1 MSEEHKGLSQNQAK
15 KDTRRVVMK
24 AKSLK
29 QQEQLQGYLKEVLL
43 EVERTKKP
51 FKPPG
56 ICMNTNKEENRR
68 MRERITAAIAEDTEE
83 DTEDTEDDDE
93 EDEQQRRDVKNG
105 LYGDI
110 L

>member
-1 MSEEHKGLSQNQAK
+1 MSEEHKGLSQNQGK
-15 KDTRRVVMK
+15 KDTRRVVMI

-29 QQEQLQGYLKEVLL
+29 QQEQLQSYLREALM
-43 EVERTKKP
+43 EVERAKKP

-68 MRERITAAIAEDTEE
+68 MRERITVAIDE
-83 DTEDTEDDDE
+83 DE

>member
-1 MSEEHKGLSQNQAK
+1 MSEEHKSLSQNQGK
-15 KDTRRVVMK
+15 KDTRRVVMI

-29 QQEQLQGYLKEVLL
+29 QQEQLQSYLREALM
-43 EVERTKKP
+43 EVERAKKP

-68 MRERITAAIAEDTEE
+68 MRERITVAIDE
-83 DTEDTEDDDE
+83 DE

>member
-1 MSEEHKGLSQNQAK
+1 MSEEHNGLSQNQGK
-15 KDTRRVVMK
+15 KDTRRVVMI

-29 QQEQLQGYLKEVLL
+29 QQEQLQSYLREALM
-43 EVERTKKP
+43 EVEWAKKP

-56 ICMNTNKEENRR
+56 VCMNTNKEENRR
-68 MRERITAAIAEDTEE
+68 MRERITVAIDEDA
-83 DTEDTEDDDE
+83 

-105 LYGDI
+105 LYGDV

>member
-1 MSEEHKGLSQNQAK
+1 MSEEHKGLSQNQGK
-15 KDTRRVVMK
+15 KDTRRVVMI

-29 QQEQLQGYLKEVLL
+29 QQEQLQSYLREALM

-56 ICMNTNKEENRR
+56 VCMNTNKEENRR
-68 MRERITAAIAEDTEE
+68 MRERITVAIDE
-83 DTEDTEDDDE
+83 DE

>member
-1 MSEEHKGLSQNQAK
+1 MSEEHKGLSQNQGK
-15 KDTRRVVMK
+15 KDTRRVVMI

-29 QQEQLQGYLKEVLL
+29 QQEQLQSYLREALM

-56 ICMNTNKEENRR
+56 VCMNTNKEENRR
-68 MRERITAAIAEDTEE
+68 MRERITVAIDEDA
-83 DTEDTEDDDE
+83 

-105 LYGDI
+105 LYGDV

>member
-1 MSEEHKGLSQNQAK
+1 MSEEHKGLSQNQGK
-15 KDTRRVVMK
+15 KDTRRVVMI

-29 QQEQLQGYLKEVLL
+29 QQEQLQSYLREALM

-56 ICMNTNKEENRR
+56 VCMNTNKEENRR
-68 MRERITAAIAEDTEE
+68 MRERITVAIDE
-83 DTEDTEDDDE
+83 DE

-105 LYGDI
+105 LYGDV